1 MRRSQ
6 KQVSYQDAPH
16 FTQPIH
22 SVVAC
27 EGSSTAFEVVITG
40 QKPISVNWL
49 KDGVNC
55 TENPN
60 YEIEENDTENR
71 YCLVIS
77 EVFDEDAGKF
87 SCVAR
92 NAAGHA
98 SSTAELVVQGRPMPP
113 SIEPMLVDQ
122 KSASGEKVT
131 FEVNITGTPQPIVRW
146 YREGAEIYSN
156 QDFVI
161 GEDGVYNT
169 LTISRTYGEDSGD
182 FTVAAVNVAGRATS
196 TCHLEVEGS
205 EVADTDGKG
214 RLERGPA
221 PATMPKP
228 ELEQEMMMSYH
239 KKVTSKTSKKTVV
252 EHTTTTIPS
261 HPSQTNPP
269 TRGSCILLSA
279 AAAL

>member
-55 TENPN
+55 AENPN
-60 YEIEENDTENR
+60 YEIEENDIENR

-98 SSTAELVVQGRPMPP
+98 SSTAELVVQVT
-113 SIEPMLVDQ
+113 LV
-122 KSASGEKVT
+122 
-131 FEVNITGTPQPIVRW
+131 
-146 YREGAEIYSN
+146 
-156 QDFVI
+156 FV
-161 GEDGVYNT
+161 
-169 LTISRTYGEDSGD
+169 
-182 FTVAAVNVAGRATS
+182 
-196 TCHLEVEGS
+196 
-205 EVADTDGKG
+205 
-214 RLERGPA
+214 
-221 PATMPKP
+221 
-228 ELEQEMMMSYH
+228 
-239 KKVTSKTSKKTVV
+239 
-252 EHTTTTIPS
+252 
-261 HPSQTNPP
+261 
-269 TRGSCILLSA
+269 
-279 AAAL
+279 